1 MEILRNVLLVL
12 HLVGVAAILG
22 GALVQLAPGLQ
33 GKGRVIATMMHGVW
47 LQLITGIALV
57 GVIQAADLDDVN
69 NAKIGVKLA
78 VLIVITVIAFLN
90 RKKDPVARW
99 VIPVIGVLALANIA
113 IAVFWH

>member
-1 MEILRNVLLVL
+1 MEILRDVLLVL
-12 HLVGVAAILG
+12 HFVGVAAILG

-33 GKGRVIATMMHGVW
+33 GKGRVVATTMHGAW

-57 GVIQAADLDDVN
+57 GVIQVAGLDEIN

-78 VLIVITVIAFLN
+78 VLVVITVIAFLN

-99 VIPVIGVLALANIA
+99 VIPVIGALALVNIV